1 MRLVAHLGRKF
12 AWASPTYI
20 ANHFTIPMLHAYA
33 EQLSEMERHDQMPIA
48 ELKWLVATALRV
60 RGTKA
65 HDWLTGFARSSA
77 RPYEPAVAMAL
88 RRALALKLV
97 GPLALGEID
106 LQRLKASEGGDR
118 GA

>member
-1 MRLVAHLGRKF
+1 MRLVAHLGRTF

-33 EQLSEMERHDQMPIA
+33 EQMSEMERHDQMPIA
-48 ELKWLVATALRV
+48 ELKWLVASALGV
-60 RGTKA
+60 KNTKT
-65 HDWLTGFARSSA
+65 HDWLTGLARQA
-77 RPYEPAVAMAL
+77 VRPYEPAVAVAL
-88 RRALALKLV
+88 RLALRHKLV

-106 LQRLKASEGGDR
+106 LHRLKASEGGDR